1 MEVPSCPMGYE
12 PLRTGQSQNKHTE
25 SGDNDSATTL
35 YQPEIL
41 LKIAKAVMNKN
52 DYKTAIE
59 TYEKILE
66 NNPNHQE
73 AQFLLK
79 RARYMVNEKTSTS
92 KKEKPKE
99 KPKEKSEE
107 EKKPEMRGVL
117 PIQQVEKLKIKPKQ
131 QYRIDPHII
140 GPETEK
146 VYGLEEDEEDEE
158 KELEDISRHVARRT
172 KGSVMK
178 RKGITVSFLLA
189 IAIIVMIIVGL
200 YWFDFLKF

>member
-1 MEVPSCPMGYE
+1 MGYE
-12 PLRTGQSQNKHTE
+12 PLGAGQSLKKPAE
-25 SGDNDSATTL
+25 SEGDGSTTTI

-41 LKIAKAVMNKN
+41 LKIAKAAMNKN
-52 DYKTAIE
+52 DYQTATE

-79 RARYMVNEKTSTS
+79 RVKYMASEETSEG
-92 KKEKPKE
+92 KKKKPKQKSKQ
-99 KPKEKSEE
+99 KPKV

-131 QYRIDPHII
+131 QYKIDPHII
-140 GPETEK
+140 GPETDK
-146 VYGLEEDEEDEE
+146 VYGLEEDEEKEE

-178 RKGITVSFLLA
+178 RRGTTVALLLA

-200 YWFDFLKF
+200 FLFGFLDY